1 MQRRSVS
8 FCVQSKIDMDIEI
21 YDSLYLDYMIL
32 YVYIYLCFLDLDL
45 CLYCMICVYLYLCL
59 HDNIYLYLYISI
71 HLCTYPSIHL
81 SRKTYIFARSLH
93 SYYKSI
99 FCIHPSAGLTSQ
111 SQIPLA
117 WVESYPLIIHNSPLH
132 PVHSAITFYQGF
144 GRIVSDIKKKM

>member
-1 MQRRSVS
+1 MSIS
-8 FCVQSKIDMDIEI
+8 ICV
-21 YDSLYLDYMIL
+21 
-32 YVYIYLCFLDLDL
+32 FLDLDL

-144 GRIVSDIKKKM
+144 GRIVSDIKKKCDLPHWKIPSSNP